1 MCAARFWVAEW
12 IYVQTLGLGL
22 GLDKTRSEGT
32 GRLQKRREGALA
44 QLWLGLGLHAGT
56 TA

>member
-32 GRLQKRREGALA
+32 GRLQTRREGALA
-44 QLWLGLGLHAGT
+44 QL
-56 TA
+56 